1 MFRGRLATGTS
12 AHLNDINSLTANYE
26 ITRTLRSLL
35 ESQCE
40 KNQSYCRFLASFL
53 KFTAAVNVLI
63 T

>member
-1 MFRGRLATGTS
+1 MLTEIKTRFVAYSKDGHKFRSVDVWLTDTS

-40 KNQSYCRFLASFL
+40 KNQS
-53 KFTAAVNVLI
+53 
-63 T
+63 